1 MPTACMA
8 SWSMQRRRARSS
20 AVIFTRW
27 IAAPILGVRKVR
39 QAK

>member
-1 MPTACMA
+1 MPIACIA

-27 IAAPILGVRKVR
+27 ITPTRGVRKVR